1 MKRFFLL
8 LTVGALMAYPVH
20 AQDDSSTNAPSEGGH
35 HHGGMNFLTADQKAE
50 LKAAHDKAIA
60 ADPSLATQEQQLKAD
75 HKDGQKPTEEQMAAF
90 KAFRQKM
97 DAAMV
102 AADANVAPILAEIKA
117 HHHHGGPDG
126 AGGPPPSDQ

>member
-1 MKRFFLL
+1 
-8 LTVGALMAYPVH
+8 
-20 AQDDSSTNAPSEGGH
+20 
-35 HHGGMNFLTADQKAE
+35 
-50 LKAAHDKAIA
+50 
-60 ADPSLATQEQQLKAD
+60 
-75 HKDGQKPTEEQMAAF
+75 
-90 KAFRQKM
+90 M